1 MNKTMKTMK
10 TMYELKDCHG
20 FTEDKAWLVGD
31 SASAVVEFDNGDFK
45 AFDSYDEAS
54 DWLWERGYR

>member
-1 MNKTMKTMK
+1 MKK

-31 SASAVVEFDNGDFK
+31 DHTATVEFDNGEPMTFE
-45 AFDSYDEAS
+45 SYNEAS
-54 DWLWERGYR
+54 DWLYERGYR

>member
-1 MNKTMKTMK
+1 MK

-20 FTEDKAWLVGD
+20 FTEDKAWLEGD

-45 AFDSYDEAS
+45 VFDSYDEAS

>member
-1 MNKTMKTMK
+1 MKK

-31 SASAVVEFDNGDFK
+31 SASAVVEFDNGEPMTFE
-45 AFDSYDEAS
+45 SYNEAS
-54 DWLWERGYR
+54 DWLYERGYK